1 MEVTVIG
8 TGRMGSA
15 LVKRLAKQGFDV
27 YAWNR
32 TRDKLRDLPAKVID
46 DISQARGVTFIFV
59 SDDEALNA
67 VKGVGGDVIVLS
79 GTYSIG
85 AVTAFNIRFTSMGK
99 GLLAAPVVGG
109 PADVENG
116 TAVYLIGGPESTY
129 QRVKEVFDK
138 LGSIIR
144 LPTAEAAMALKLA
157 YNSFL
162 IGTMALLGEYV
173 VLGRTY
179 GVDDDTLR
187 ALLTKTV
194 FKEVGEK
201 YMDRM
206 LRPKSPPS
214 FTLALA
220 AKDVHYAVKSAGDA
234 KTPLIVSSA
243 VKSLYELLAVLGFG
257 NEDYVRAGL
266 LEIGPQNKDVHGRG
280 DT

>member
-15 LVKRLAKQGFDV
+15 LVRRLASQGFDV

-32 TRDKLRDLPAKVID
+32 TRDKLKNLPAKAID
-46 DISQARGVTFIFV
+46 DISQARGGVTFIFV

-79 GTYSIG
+79 GTYSVG

-109 PADVENG
+109 PGDVENG
-116 TAVYLIGGPESTY
+116 TAIYLVGGPEATY
-129 QRVKEVFDK
+129 QRVREVFDK
-138 LGSIIR
+138 LGTVIR
-144 LPTAEAAMALKLA
+144 LPTVESAMALKLA
-157 YNSFL
+157 YNAFL

-179 GVDDDTLR
+179 GVDDDTLK

-194 FKEVGEK
+194 FRDVAEK
-201 YMDRM
+201 YLDRM

-234 KTPLIVSSA
+234 KTPLVISSA
-243 VKSLYELLAVLGFG
+243 VKSLYELLATLGFG

-266 LEIGPQNKDVHGRG
+266 LELIGGLREK
-280 DT
+280 

>member
-1 MEVTVIG
+1 MDVTVIG

-15 LVKRLAKQGFDV
+15 LVRRLARQGFNV

-32 TRDKLRDLPAKVID
+32 TRDRLRDLPAKALD
-46 DISQARGVTFIFV
+46 DVSQARGLTFIFV

-79 GTYSIG
+79 GTYSVG
-85 AVTAFNIRFTSMGK
+85 AVAALNIRFTGMGR
-99 GLLAAPVVGG
+99 GFLAAPVVGG

-116 TAVYLIGGPESTY
+116 TAIYLVGGPENTY

-138 LGSIIR
+138 LGTVIR
-144 LPTAEAAMALKLA
+144 LPTAESAMALKLA
-157 YNSFL
+157 YNAFL

-179 GVDDDTLR
+179 GVSDEVLKDVLSR
-187 ALLTKTV
+187 TV
-194 FKEVGEK
+194 FREVAEK
-201 YMDRM
+201 YLDRV
-206 LRPKSPPS
+206 LRPRSPPS

-234 KTPLIVSSA
+234 KAPLVVSSA
-243 VKSLYELLAVLGFG
+243 VKSLYELLAALGFG

-266 LEIGPQNKDVHGRG
+266 LELIGGLREK
-280 DT
+280 

>member
-1 MEVTVIG
+1 MDVTVIG

-15 LVKRLAKQGFDV
+15 LVRRLAKQGFNV

-32 TRDKLRDLPAKVID
+32 TKDRLKDLPARSID
-46 DISQARGVTFIFV
+46 DISQAKGLTFIFV

-67 VKGVGGDVIVLS
+67 VRGVGGDIVALS

-116 TAVYLIGGPESTY
+116 TAIYLIGGPESTY
-129 QRVKEVFDK
+129 QRAKEVFDK

-194 FKEVGEK
+194 FKEVSEK
-201 YMDRM
+201 YMDRV
-206 LRPKSPPS
+206 LKPKLPPS

-234 KTPLIVSSA
+234 KTPLVVSSI
-243 VKSLYELLAVLGFG
+243 VKSLYELLAALGFG

-266 LEIGPQNKDVHGRG
+266 LELIGGLKEK
-280 DT
+280 